1 MAAWRP
7 GWPMT
12 VFALALLPVLC
23 GLGLWQLE
31 RAAEKRDYQRR
42 YFDRVGMLA
51 QAPAATF
58 DGAATDGAATDGAA
72 TDGAAFLR
80 VRLRGRYEPD
90 HHYLVD
96 NRPRRGEPGYWVVTR
111 FRADDGRV
119 FLVNRGWLAAPPRRD
134 ELPAVRTPRGPVT
147 VTGVIWPHTGLTP
160 LLAPDPWAA
169 DWPRRVQRLDVAR
182 MAARGDAV
190 VPVEVRLE
198 DGQPG
203 VFEPVPLDMTFA
215 PERHQGYAVQW
226 FGLAVVLALGY
237 VIFGF
242 RRSET

>member
-12 VFALALLPVLC
+12 VFALALLPVLV
-23 GLGLWQLE
+23 GLGWWQLE

-51 QAPAATF
+51 EAPPAAF
-58 DGAATDGAATDGAA
+58 DGAA
-72 TDGAAFLR
+72 FMR
-80 VRLRGRYEPD
+80 VRLRGRYEPG

-111 FRADDGRV
+111 FRADDARV
-119 FLVNRGWLAAPPRRD
+119 FLVNRGWLAAPPSRD
-134 ELPAVRTPRGPVT
+134 QLPAVPTPRGPVT
-147 VTGVIWPHTGLTP
+147 VTGVIWPDTGLTP
-160 LLAPDPWAA
+160 LLAPDPWPA

-182 MAARGDAV
+182 MAAQGDAV

-198 DGQPG
+198 DGQLG
-203 VFEPVPLDMTFA
+203 VFEPAPVDMTFA

-226 FGLAVVLALGY
+226 FGLAAVLALGY
-237 VIFGF
+237 VIFGL
-242 RRSET
+242 RSSETQ

>member
-1 MAAWRP
+1 MTAWRP

-51 QAPAATF
+51 QAPPARLGEAAS
-58 DGAATDGAATDGAA
+58 DGAAADGS
-72 TDGAAFLR
+72 AFMR
-80 VRLRGRYEPD
+80 VRLRGRYEPGQ
-90 HHYLVD
+90 HYLVD
-96 NRPRRGEPGYWVVTR
+96 NRPRRGEPGYWAVTR
-111 FRADDGRV
+111 FRAEDGRV
-119 FLVNRGWLAAPPRRD
+119 FLVNRGWLAAPPRR
-134 ELPAVRTPRGPVT
+134 EQLPPVPTPRGPVT
-147 VTGVIWPHTGLTP
+147 ITGVIWPDTGLTP
-160 LLAPDPWAA
+160 LLAPDPWPA
-169 DWPRRVQRLDVAR
+169 DWPRRVQQLDVAR
-182 MAARGDAV
+182 MAAQGDAV

-198 DGQPG
+198 NGQPG
-203 VFEPVPLDMTFA
+203 VFEPAPLDMTFA

-226 FGLAVVLALGY
+226 FGLAAVLVLGY

>member
-1 MAAWRP
+1 
-7 GWPMT
+7 MT
-12 VFALALLPVLC
+12 VFALALLPMLC

-51 QAPAATF
+51 EAPPAAV
-58 DGAATDGAATDGAA
+58 
-72 TDGAAFLR
+72 DGAAFMR
-80 VRLRGRYEPD
+80 VRLTGRYEPD

-96 NRPRRGEPGYWVVTR
+96 NRPRRGEPGYWAVTR

-119 FLVNRGWLAAPPRRD
+119 FLVNRGWLAAPPSRD
-134 ELPAVRTPRGPVT
+134 ELPPVPTPQDGVT
-147 VTGVIWPHTGLTP
+147 VTGVIWPDTGLTP
-160 LLAPDPWAA
+160 LLAPDPWGA

-182 MAARGDAV
+182 MAAQGDAV

-203 VFEPVPLDMTFA
+203 VFEPAPVDMTFA

-226 FGLAVVLALGY
+226 FGLAAVLALGY